1 MHIWSVNADGA
12 RCAHCYLSGQL
23 IEGDS
28 FQRFVIVIVDGLEE
42 SVVVGEDGD
51 GIATYV
57 RLEVRSA
64 VSPIVQAQARGY
76 DHVD

>member
-1 MHIWSVNADGA
+1 MHIWSVYTDGA
-12 RCAHCYLSGQL
+12 RCARCYLSGQL

-28 FQRFVIVIVDGLEE
+28 FQWFVIVIVDGLEE
-42 SVVVGEDGD
+42 SVVVGENGD

-64 VSPIVQAQARGY
+64 VSPIMRAQARGY
-76 DHVD
+76 DHID